1 MSNKK
6 SITHVEN
13 ISIELNKLLN
23 NLKEE
28 MINNENENNE
38 NNKNKLK
45 KHLITGKDH
54 FNNIFIKLQEIQTNY
69 FPVSGMMS
77 FSKIK
82 SCKNNN
88 KCNNITKGNIYA
100 DFIKILD
107 EVDEIYNYLHQLKN
121 YLKMNN
127 NVRFDNVRFDSVSI
141 LARNIKK
148 EIAKKLN
155 KKKVI

>member
-6 SITHVEN
+6 SITNVKN
-13 ISIELNKLLN
+13 ISDELNNLLN
-23 NLKEE
+23 SLKEE
-28 MINNENENNE
+28 MKNNENENNE
-38 NNKNKLK
+38 KENNKNKLI
-45 KHLITGKDH
+45 KHLKTGNTYCTD
-54 FNNIFIKLQEIQTNY
+54 IFIKLQEIQGDY

-88 KCNNITKGNIYA
+88 KCNNFTKGKIYA

-127 NVRFDNVRFDSVSI
+127 NVSFNSVSI
-141 LARNIKK
+141 LAINIKK

-155 KKKVI
+155 KKKVV